1 MKNTVGWK
9 LQVHK
14 GKQIDEL
21 TVITCSLLRTNDAE
35 SVVVR
40 DRCKLELW
48 DQRTGLTSG
57 AAPDLVIDRTPWY
70 VISDKYINSLAD
82 DHEEMDEAVSAY
94 RCTCRQSYWGWQL
107 GKLVKKT
114 ITMLVWKKFTF
125 DIKQIGIHLIQLGSV
140 NIDPEQPAVQMNEND
155 KSHPWMNQLENNN
168 WMCTQI
174 LSGKIRTIF
183 MNRN

>member
-1 MKNTVGWK
+1 M
-9 LQVHK
+9 
-14 GKQIDEL
+14 
-21 TVITCSLLRTNDAE
+21 VITCSLLRTNDAE

-94 RCTCRQSYWGWQL
+94 RCTCRQSYWG
-107 GKLVKKT
+107 
-114 ITMLVWKKFTF
+114 
-125 DIKQIGIHLIQLGSV
+125 
-140 NIDPEQPAVQMNEND
+140 
-155 KSHPWMNQLENNN
+155 
-168 WMCTQI
+168 
-174 LSGKIRTIF
+174 
-183 MNRN
+183 